1 MDVMTIRIISGVV
14 AVVVFG
20 IIIWRRNRKAAE

>member
-1 MDVMTIRIISGVV
+1 MLDQVLVIAAVAIC

-20 IIIWRRNRKAAE
+20 IIIGKHRTG